1 MERIVSDNFNYSLIK
16 NDQGAYVL
24 RSTVKSFNLE
34 QVTDK
39 DIVSFYQN
47 MSNLAAFDTGLL
59 PLDGTGVLAIRA
71 AGNHMQITVQHK
83 PGLYYVNW
91 GSFEHDRDAR
101 TYNVAQPYR
110 IVIGDF
116 VDGQL
121 LGARTFYSPYPITH
135 SEQQL
140 YHVNLPNI
148 NCKGYRGNGVGWI
161 CLYLKE
167 DWSKLPLNEK
177 ISRFI
182 ERCSGVETYNDANM
196 SETDGTRF
204 YKDREMP
211 VYLWNPLEWEKKS
224 LSEGFQWTLD
234 PSIWI
239 PVKVSS
245 MDEQGNH
252 SDQPN
257 SIPYTLAV
265 ALLGKYK
272 AYYQDDNPLKWYNVV
287 ARKDLNITN
296 SDIAQF
302 IKKSF
307 SSSSAYYQYNAISNS
322 LIASSEARESKSLQ
336 APELPFNQDNEEQEE
351 EEEIQPTWQCLV
363 CQEAYTENFKEPI
376 FDHAGNAVCEDCI
389 SENYCYIDSVGEYFS
404 TNDLNI
410 YYDDSKCLYFHKK
423 YDTVIQCKSCDSVHT
438 LQGKPANVSGMVVDF
453 IDANIINHQ
462 YCSSC
467 IDSYAS
473 KYNLKLVSC
482 YCETFSYIEEHLPY
496 IINSQDVKH
505 YIKPLVK
512 WPLAEQGIPTS
523 LEINYTS
530 EKLILCG
537 FCNNNKS
544 LVDLQTCPC
553 GKLVNSNDLNKCVIT
568 PFQAGDAYC
577 EVSSACSTCIG
588 KLDTYEGI
596 LLGEFVPMNPSMF
609 VESLTTGVASHSA
622 SVNYQQSQESD
633 LSKAINTIINKG

>member
-1 MERIVSDNFNYSLIK
+1 MSDTFNYSLIK

-121 LGARTFYSPYPITH
+121 LGARMFYSPYPITH
-135 SEQQL
+135 PEQQL

-239 PVKVSS
+239 PIKVLS

-252 SDQPN
+252 SDQSD

-287 ARKDLNITN
+287 ARKDLTITN

-307 SSSSAYYQYNAISNS
+307 SSSSAYYQYNGISNS
-322 LIASSEARESKSLQ
+322 LTASSEVRKSKSLQ
-336 APELPFNQDNEEQEE
+336 ISELPLNQDDEGQEE
-351 EEEIQPTWQCLV
+351 EVDPQSIWQCAA
-363 CQEAYTENFKEPI
+363 CHDTYSENFKEPI
-376 FDHAGNAVCEDCI
+376 FDHAGNPICEDCI
-389 SENYCYIDSVGEYFS
+389 SENYVYIDSIGEYFWS
-404 TNDLNI
+404 KHNDI
-410 YYDDSKCLYFHKK
+410 YYDDSKGQYFHEK
-423 YDTVIQCKSCDSVHT
+423 YDTIIKCKSCDHVHT
-438 LQGKPANVSGMVVDF
+438 FEGKPTNFSGLVVDF
-453 IDANIINHQ
+453 VDANNIHHQ
-462 YCSSC
+462 YCSNC
-467 IDSYAS
+467 IEPYAS
-473 KYNLKLVSC
+473 THNLKLASC
-482 YCETFSYIEEHLPY
+482 FCETFNYIDEHLPHVVDPSH
-496 IINSQDVKH
+496 IKH
-505 YIKPLVK
+505 FLKPSIK
-512 WPLAEQGIPTS
+512 WPLAEKGIAIATS
-523 LEINYTS
+523 FEISYTS
-530 EKLILCG
+530 EKLILCA
-537 FCNNNKS
+537 FCQNNK
-544 LVDLQTCPC
+544 LNLQTCPC
-553 GKLVNSNDLNKCVIT
+553 GNLVDSNELNKCVIT
-568 PFQAGDAYC
+568 PFQLGDTYC

-588 KLDTYEGI
+588 KLDKYEGI
-596 LLGEFVPMNPSMF
+596 LLGEFVPMNSVMF
-609 VESLTTGVASHSA
+609 IESFVTGVASHSA
-622 SVNYQQSQESD
+622 SVNYQQSKEND
-633 LSKAINTIINKG
+633 LQKFVSEAINSIINKG